1 MADDRGTQT
10 RGDNANID
18 QQSNVNSGGSSA
30 SSGAGSTSGRSQNA
44 GTTGDRQQNAST
56 TGDRQR
62 SIQTSN
68 EQSRGATQQSR
79 GTGMTRGQQ
88 STPSTGY
95 GTMGSPFSLM
105 RRMAEDMDR
114 LFEDFGLGI
123 PGFAISPALSS
134 QSMQRRGGS
143 TNAFQRGGWLPQIE
157 TFRRGDK
164 LVLRADLPGLRKE
177 DVDVEIED
185 GILTISGERS
195 NENEEDREGYYHSE
209 RSYGQFQRSL
219 ALPEGVTG
227 DNSEATFKDG
237 VLEVTIP
244 VPKQAE
250 KSARRVQI
258 R

>member
-1 MADDRGTQT
+1 MADDRATQT
-10 RGDNANID
+10 RGDNANTN
-18 QQSNVNSGGSSA
+18 QQSSTNASGSSA
-30 SSGAGSTSGRSQNA
+30 SGGSGSMSSRSQSA
-44 GTTGDRQQNAST
+44 STTGDRQQNAST

-68 EQSRGATQQSR
+68 EQSKGSA
-79 GTGMTRGQQ
+79 MTRRQQ
-88 STPSTGY
+88 STPGSY
-95 GTMGSPFSLM
+95 GTTGSPFSLM

-114 LFEDFGLGI
+114 LFEDFGFDV
-123 PGFAISPALSS
+123 PGFAFSPALSS
-134 QSMQRRGGS
+134 QSAPRRGS
-143 TNAFQRGGWLPQIE
+143 TNAFQRTGWIPQIE

-164 LVLRADLPGLRKE
+164 LVLRADLPGMRKE
-177 DVDVEIED
+177 DVSVEIED

-219 ALPEGVTG
+219 ALPDGATG
-227 DNSEATFKDG
+227 ENSEATFKDG

-244 VPKQAE
+244 MPKQSE
-250 KSARRVQI
+250 RSAKKVQI

>member
-1 MADDRGTQT
+1 MADDRTTQT
-10 RGDNANID
+10 RGDNANTD
-18 QQSNVNSGGSSA
+18 QQSSANTGGSSA
-30 SSGAGSTSGRSQNA
+30 SSGSASPSGRSQNA
-44 GTTGDRQQNAST
+44 GTTGDRQ
-56 TGDRQR
+56 R
-62 SIQTSN
+62 SIQTSS
-68 EQSRGATQQSR
+68 EQSRGTSQQSR

-88 STPSTGY
+88 TTPSSGY
-95 GTMGSPFSLM
+95 GAIGSPFSLM

-114 LFEDFGLGI
+114 LFEDFGFDV
-123 PGFAISPALSS
+123 PGFAFSPALSS
-134 QSMQRRGGS
+134 QPMQRRGGS
-143 TNAFQRGGWLPQIE
+143 TNAFQRGGWIPQIE

-177 DVDVEIED
+177 DVSVEVED

-227 DNSEATFKDG
+227 DNCDATFKDG

-244 VPKQAE
+244 MPKQNE
-250 KSARRVQI
+250 RSAKKVQI